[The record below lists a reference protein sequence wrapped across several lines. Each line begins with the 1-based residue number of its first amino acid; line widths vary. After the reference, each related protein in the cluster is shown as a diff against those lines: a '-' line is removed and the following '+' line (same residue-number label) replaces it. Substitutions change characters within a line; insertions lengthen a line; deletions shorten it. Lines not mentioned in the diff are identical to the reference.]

1 MRPARPLRATL
12 LAIGA
17 LIMAP
22 ILFVAFIATMTR
34 RS

>member
-1 MRPARPLRATL
+1 MPPRPFRAAL

-17 LIMAP
+17 LLLAP
-22 ILFVAFIATMTR
+22 ILFVVFIATMTR